1 MDAGNQ
7 IQGGNNMN
15 VLFFGSLI
23 LFFVAMAL
31 QFATL
36 AFKKEKLGKAS
47 WIAFMFALLAL
58 TAYIVVRG
66 VVAKRLP
73 LSNQFEF
80 ATAFAWGV
88 ALLLLLLH
96 VKMKADWLNVVVM
109 PMVFFILSYAALQP
123 REISDLMPALRSGWF
138 GFHIGSAVIS
148 YSAFVIAGCVGLR
161 YILVA
166 KKGRDEDEL
175 KLKQMDW
182 LGYRLVALGVL
193 MLTVTILSG
202 AFWAEQAWGAFWTW
216 DPKEVWALI
225 TWIIYVVY
233 LHLRLRNKKQGL
245 GMAWFLVISV
255 PVVLF
260 TFAGVNVLMSGLHTY
275 A

>member
-1 MDAGNQ
+1 
-7 IQGGNNMN
+7 MN
-15 VLFFGSLI
+15 ILFFGSLI
-23 LFFVAMAL
+23 VYFIAMAL
-31 QFATL
+31 QFAAL
-36 AFKKEKLGKAS
+36 AFKKEKLGKIA
-47 WIAFMFALLAL
+47 WVMFLIAFAAH

-66 VVAKRLP
+66 VAAKRLP

-80 ATAFAWGV
+80 ATAFSWGV
-88 ALLLLLLH
+88 ALLLLVLRNRL
-96 VKMKADWLNVVVM
+96 KADWLNVVVM
-109 PMVFFILSYAALQP
+109 PMVFLILSYAALQP

-138 GFHIGSAVIS
+138 GFHISAAVIS

-161 YILVA
+161 YILLS
-166 KKGRDEDEL
+166 KNRQTEDEL

-193 MLTVTILSG
+193 MLTVTILTG

-225 TWIIYVVY
+225 TWIIYIVY
-233 LHLRLRNKKQGL
+233 LHLRLRNKKQGVP
-245 GMAWFLVISV
+245 MAWFLVISV

-260 TFAGVNVLMSGLHTY
+260 TFAGVNMLMSGLHSY